1 MLILLY
7 EWLKDTDVGRLLNFL
22 RYPTFRIIAA
32 GVASLLLG
40 MLVGPR
46 LIAALRLKQH
56 GQSNVR
62 EDTPDTHKKKK
73 GTPTM
78 GGALILLCI
87 AVGTFVFADLR
98 SRAVWAALLLTLG
111 YGFIGFLDD
120 WLKLSKR
127 NSKGLPGRYKMVL
140 QTVFFLVAVFGFMCS
155 WTGADGAFTGPRL
168 LIDTKLTLP
177 FVPTHRFN
185 PDFGWFYVL
194 FAWFVVVGTSNAVNI
209 TDGLDGLAI
218 MPTIIAASTFAVLCY
233 VAGSSIRLSDVETV
247 DGAARLVGIPLW
259 RYLGVPQV
267 PGGAELSIFCASIVG
282 AGISFLW
289 FNAYPASV
297 FMGDIGSLALGGA
310 LGGLAVLSKNEVVSA
325 IIHGVFFAEILSV
338 MIQVT
343 SFKLTGKRVFKM
355 APVHHHFELK
365 GIAEPKIIVRFWI
378 VAILCGGVALLSLK
392 LR

>member
-7 EWLKDTDVGRLLNFL
+7 EWLKDTDAGRLLNFL
-22 RYPTFRIIAA
+22 RYPTFRIVAA

-87 AVGTFVFADLR
+87 AVGTLVFADLR
-98 SRAVWAALLLTLG
+98 SHAVWAALILTLG

-127 NSKGLPGRYKMVL
+127 NSKGLAGRYKIVL
-140 QTVFFLVAVFGFMCS
+140 QTVFFLIAVFGLMCS
-155 WTGADGAFTGPRL
+155 WTGPDGSFSGPRL

-185 PDFGWFYVL
+185 PDFGWFYVV
-194 FAWFVVVGTSNAVNI
+194 FAWVVVVGTSNAVNI

-233 VAGSSIRLSDVETV
+233 VAGSSIRLSNVEVV
-247 DGAARLVGIPLW
+247 DGVSRLVAVPLW
-259 RYLGVPQV
+259 RYLGIPQV
-267 PGGAELSIFCASIVG
+267 PGGAELSILCASIVG

-310 LGGLAVLSKNEVVSA
+310 LGGLAVFSKNEVVSA
-325 IIHGVFFAEILSV
+325 IIHGVFF
-338 MIQVT
+338 
-343 SFKLTGKRVFKM
+343 
-355 APVHHHFELK
+355 
-365 GIAEPKIIVRFWI
+365 
-378 VAILCGGVALLSLK
+378 
-392 LR
+392 